1 VRAVCAQGA
10 DLLAAASA
18 KFKPGAKNQPTKDF
32 LGSGFRAQEYFA
44 QGPGMSTAGRLCNG
58 FSLKRCS
65 S

>member
-1 VRAVCAQGA
+1 VCAQGA

-44 QGPGMSTAGRLCNG
+44 QGPGMSTAFGTG
-58 FSLKRCS
+58 FLSNAAQVETF
-65 S
+65 